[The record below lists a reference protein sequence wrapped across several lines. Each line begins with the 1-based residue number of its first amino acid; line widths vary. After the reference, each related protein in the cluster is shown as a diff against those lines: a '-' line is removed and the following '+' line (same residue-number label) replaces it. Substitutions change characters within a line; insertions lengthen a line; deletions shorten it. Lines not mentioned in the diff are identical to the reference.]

1 LQSSFDIVHLF
12 NISTIKLFFLPH
24 QNTMRNIT
32 EDNLVDA
39 VLERLN
45 CDSER
50 DHEILSKFIKHIHA
64 FVKDLEP
71 TEEEW
76 SKAINFLTR
85 TGQACNDKRQE
96 FILLSDVLGV
106 SMLVDAINHRNKK
119 DVTET
124 TVTGPFHTAAMNFEM
139 GANIARGDE
148 GKRGEHTIVR
158 GKILDENNQP
168 VSNAT
173 IDVWQSD
180 DIGSYD
186 IQDTIQPEM
195 NLRGVFKTDETGT
208 FWFKTIKPAA
218 YSVPTDGPVGELLR
232 AAGRQPMR
240 PAHIHFW
247 IKADGFQQL
256 ITHLFV
262 AGDEHLDS
270 DAVFGVKES
279 LILDFKLV
287 DSKEDADKWQVKSP
301 FYEVVYNFKLAKEV
315 A

>member
-1 LQSSFDIVHLF
+1 MENL
-12 NISTIKLFFLPH
+12 
-24 QNTMRNIT
+24 T

-45 CDSER
+45 CESER

-64 FVKDLEP
+64 FIRDLEP

-76 SKAINFLTR
+76 FKAIDFLTR
-85 TGQACNDKRQE
+85 TGQNCNDKRQE

-106 SMLVDAINHRNKK
+106 SMLVDAINHRTKK

-124 TVTGPFHTAAMNFEM
+124 TVTGPFHTSAMNFEM
-139 GANIARGDE
+139 GANIARGEE
-148 GKRGEHTIVR
+148 GKRGKPTVVR
-158 GKILDENNQP
+158 GKILDESNQP
-168 VSNAT
+168 VANAL

-180 DIGSYD
+180 DIGYYD
-186 IQDTIQPEM
+186 IQDVNQPEM
-195 NLRGVFKTDETGT
+195 NLRGVFKTDETGE

-232 AAGRQPMR
+232 ASGRKPMR

-247 IKADGFQQL
+247 IKADGYQQL

-262 AGDEHLDS
+262 KGDEHLNS

-279 LILDFKLV
+279 LILDFKLNH
-287 DSKEDADKWQVKSP
+287 SAEDAVQWQVGSP
-301 FYEVVYNFKLAKEV
+301 FYEVVYDFKLAKQE